1 MFASGAISRT
11 WKAAAVKAPLRTF
24 AQSATASTAKKV
36 QMSNLEKDQYINY
49 QRIEDNLAIVRKRQ
63 VFALG
68 QPMTL
73 AEKIVY
79 GHLDDAHNQDIER

>member
-24 AQSATASTAKKV
+24 AQSATASSAKKV

-49 QRIEDNLAIVRKRQ
+49 QRIEDNLAI
-63 VFALG
+63 
-68 QPMTL
+68 PMTL

-79 GHLDDAHNQDIER
+79 GHLDDAHNQDIERG